1 MRREESGAMYDEPGA
16 GTPKED
22 EQLTGWRS
30 LREAFRSAV
39 MGLSVLVSAL
49 LEPFRYWR

>member
-1 MRREESGAMYDEPGA
+1 MYDEPESA
-16 GTPKED
+16 GTPKESD
-22 EQLTGWRS
+22 QLTGWRG

-39 MGLSVLVSAL
+39 TGLSELFSAL

>member
-1 MRREESGAMYDEPGA
+1 MDDEPGSA
-16 GTPKED
+16 TPKED
-22 EQLTGWRS
+22 EQLTGWRG

-39 MGLSVLVSAL
+39 VGLSQLFSAL